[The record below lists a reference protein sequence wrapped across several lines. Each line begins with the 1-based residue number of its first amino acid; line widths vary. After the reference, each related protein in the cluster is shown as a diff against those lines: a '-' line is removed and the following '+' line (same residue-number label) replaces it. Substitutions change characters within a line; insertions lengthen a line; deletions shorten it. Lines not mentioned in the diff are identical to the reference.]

1 MTNPLGAE
9 RRPVRRKL
17 RLRGLLF
24 LLFCVLSALNAL
36 IYIVSS
42 DQDGAGAWIARIL
55 KEDTGMVLFLCF
67 VLFIPVLVAYVTKHP
82 NRRSFW
88 WKCSL
93 SFLFPIA
100 FFYLLMTALY
110 EPQTKKVHKSSAVE
124 QSEFIGEQ
132 F

>member
-1 MTNPLGAE
+1 M
-9 RRPVRRKL
+9 RRKL
-17 RLRGLLF
+17 RLRGVLL
-24 LLFCVLSALNAL
+24 LLFCGLSAFNGLA
-36 IYIVSS
+36 YIVSS
-42 DQDGAGAWIARIL
+42 NQDGVMAWVTQIL
-55 KEDTGMVLFLCF
+55 KEDTGLVLFLCF

-88 WKCSL
+88 WKCAL

-110 EPQTKKVHKSSAVE
+110 EPQTKSVHKSSTGE
-124 QSEFIGEQ
+124 QSEFIGEH

>member
-1 MTNPLGAE
+1 
-9 RRPVRRKL
+9 VRRKPETPWRVVFTVL
-17 RLRGLLF
+17 RSVHLQRSHLCREFRRGWR
-24 LLFCVLSALNAL
+24 
-36 IYIVSS
+36 
-42 DQDGAGAWIARIL
+42 DGVGHPNSEGGRRGGFI
-55 KEDTGMVLFLCF
+55 LCF

-93 SFLFPIA
+93 SLLFPIA
-100 FFYLLMTALY
+100 FFYLLVTALY
-110 EPQTKKVHKSSAVE
+110 EPQTKKVDKSSTGE

>member
-1 MTNPLGAE
+1 M
-9 RRPVRRKL
+9 VIFQ
-17 RLRGLLF
+17 LLASV
-24 LLFCVLSALNAL
+24 LLSIDF
-36 IYIVSS
+36 
-42 DQDGAGAWIARIL
+42 DGAAAWIARIL

-110 EPQTKKVHKSSAVE
+110 EPQTKKVHKSSAAE